1 MAPIPSTMKA
11 VQINKNGGVD
21 VLEHVDIP
29 VPKPA
34 ANHILI
40 RNEYAGINYIDTYFR
55 TGLYPA
61 PKFPLTLGREAAG
74 EVISCGADASPSF
87 AAGTKVVYMDTG
99 AYAEYAAIPAEKV
112 IAVPEGVS
120 TETAAAAVLQGLT
133 AWTLIRESANVQKG
147 QWTLVH
153 AAAGGVGSL
162 LVQLLRG
169 VGAKVIATASTD
181 EKLQLAKKYG
191 ADYTVNSGDD
201 VVAKV
206 KEITSG
212 HGVDAI
218 FDGVGKDTFDADLE
232 MIALKGNLISF
243 GNASGAVP
251 PVSILKLGPKNVRL
265 MRPVLFGYV
274 STRDELEKYAAEL
287 FDFIRSGKLE
297 IAIHEVYPLKEA
309 GRAHTDIESRKTK
322 GKLLLK
328 L

>member
-11 VQINKNGGVD
+11 VQINKNGGVE
-21 VLEHVDIP
+21 VLEHVDTP

-34 ANHILI
+34 ANQILI

-74 EVISCGADASPSF
+74 EVVSCGGDASPSF

-206 KEITSG
+206 KEITGG

-243 GNASGAVP
+243 GNA
-251 PVSILKLGPKNVRL
+251 VRFVT
-265 MRPVLFGYV
+265 PY
-274 STRDELEKYAAEL
+274 
-287 FDFIRSGKLE
+287 IP
-297 IAIHEVYPLKEA
+297 H
-309 GRAHTDIESRKTK
+309 SRKGTK
-322 GKLLLK
+322 TN
-328 L
+328 